1 MIESGVGTGAGAAAK
16 SAAGAWGLALA
27 ALAFLPTLLAAL
39 AGVILALILSKD
51 IDVDGKI
58 KITPKLILLSAI
70 ALTASING
78 GDFFIEFFDLHGYSK
93 SAQNFVTFLT
103 AVLVLVVMGVIYR
116 GVELMRGKT
125 IVQIMIEVSQAV
137 RAIMG
142 KGGNNDQ
149 L

>member
-1 MIESGVGTGAGAAAK
+1 MMMDTVGSAAKASIAAK
-16 SAAGAWGLALA
+16 SSTGAWSTALTV
-27 ALAFLPTLLAAL
+27 LAFLPTLLAAM

-51 IDVDGKI
+51 IDIEGKI
-58 KITPKLILLSAI
+58 KITPKLIILGVI
-70 ALTASING
+70 ALIGSIHG
-78 GDFFIEFFDLHGYSK
+78 GDFLIEVFGLHDYST
-93 SAQNFVTFLT
+93 SAKNFVTFLT

-142 KGGNNDQ
+142 KGGDQ
-149 L
+149 Q